1 MNRQEIFSN
10 ARRSA
15 SDSGAATAGVAR
27 SPWFPPIL
35 ALLVVCGVAEAIIM
49 VADRSIQQRR
59 TPDAVRS
66 RVSSASESMVD
77 IALSFGFVLGGP
89 AVAALGPRW
98 VYALGGAFGLIGA
111 AVLIPVL
118 RSSKRASADRE
129 ASLELELDGFGS
141 DELVVERVGG

>member
-1 MNRQEIFSN
+1 
-10 ARRSA
+10 
-15 SDSGAATAGVAR
+15 
-27 SPWFPPIL
+27 
-35 ALLVVCGVAEAIIM
+35 M

-98 VYALGGAFGLIGA
+98 VYALGGAFGLVGA
-111 AVLIPVL
+111 SVLIPVL
-118 RSSKRASADRE
+118 RASRRGARAERE
-129 ASLELELDGFGS
+129 LALELELDEIES
-141 DELVVERVGG
+141 DELVAARVGG